1 MAKVRFAPGVGED
14 FKRFIDH
21 FDQFEVADAEERL
34 NEIRLALRILNQ
46 SPLIGRPVKSAMREL
61 VIGQGSR
68 GYVALYQYNRF
79 EDVVRIVAI
88 RSQREEDY
96 KH

>member
-1 MAKVRFAPGVGED
+1 VTKIRFAPRIGED
-14 FKRFIDH
+14 FKRFADH
-21 FDQFEVADAEERL
+21 FDQFDAVDAEKRL
-34 NEIRLALRILNQ
+34 NEIRLALRILIH

-68 GYVALYQYNRF
+68 GYVALYHYDRF
-79 EDVVRIVAI
+79 DDVVRIVAI